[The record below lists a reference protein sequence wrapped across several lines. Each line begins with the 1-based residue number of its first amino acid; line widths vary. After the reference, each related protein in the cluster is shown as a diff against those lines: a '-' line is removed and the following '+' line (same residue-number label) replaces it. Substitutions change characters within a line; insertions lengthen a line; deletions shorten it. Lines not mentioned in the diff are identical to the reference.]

1 MDVFSLLKSIGIP
14 GSVAAGGV
22 LIYLFVVTF
31 RPITL
36 LSANAFEKKLF
47 SKEKLFLLMSWQ
59 HFWQTMLWM
68 CVFLSFTISLNV
80 QKWAINQKLSSTVGS
95 IAIVVGELIFFL
107 ILAVKDS
114 KKENSKWN
122 ILKSKPMKIVLS
134 ILFILCLGVFYISFD
149 GFIVGS
155 ALQEKGWNK
164 FILLLIFPFFISLPI
179 PFLMKPISRFIEWSK
194 EMNIYIISVNEDR
207 QQEEVT
213 QDVQNDVPTDVDDKK
228 RVHWYILHPIN
239 KEFILLGNNANRKL
253 CTETKIIKFEEL
265 CDTTM
270 FIEEKK

>member
-14 GSVAAGGV
+14 GSVAAGGI
-22 LIYLFVVTF
+22 LIYLFGVTF

-114 KKENSKWN
+114 KKENPKWN

-134 ILFILCLGVFYISFD
+134 VLFILCLGVFYISFD

-155 ALQEKGWNK
+155 ALQEKGLNK

-179 PFLMKPISRFIEWSK
+179 PFLMRPISRFIEWSK

-207 QQEEVT
+207 QQEGVT
-213 QDVQNDVPTDVDDKK
+213 QDVQNEVPTDLGDKK
-228 RVHWYILHPIN
+228 RIRWYILHPIN

-253 CTETKIIKFEEL
+253 STETKIIKFEEL